1 MSLSACYRESLHEH
15 VSAVAIAEL
24 LLGLELPVLDVLA
37 GVPALPAAGVVHVGA
52 VLSDGVR
59 AALRTAGVE
68 TLHRLARLAGGRQV
82 QAVHP
87 AVS

>member
-1 MSLSACYRESLHEH
+1 MSPSACYRESLHEH

-24 LLGLELPVLDVLA
+24 LLRLELPVLDVLA

-59 AALRTAGVE
+59 AALALLGIDARHGVAGP
-68 TLHRLARLAGGRQV
+68 AGEWQL

-87 AVS
+87 AVG

>member
-59 AALRTAGVE
+59 AALSLGGVE
-68 TLHRLARLAGGRQV
+68 TLRSLAGLTGGGQV

-87 AVS
+87 AVR